1 MTEQER
7 NYLTKRLTE
16 LERKILEVQKL
27 ERKLRKEHQNIK
39 AKLEAPSA

>member
-1 MTEQER
+1 MTNQER
-7 NYLTKRLTE
+7 TYLTKRLTE

-39 AKLEAPSA
+39 MKLEENK

>member
-1 MTEQER
+1 MTNQER
-7 NYLTKRLTE
+7 DYLTKRLTE

-39 AKLEAPSA
+39 TKLETPSA